1 MKLYPLPV
9 ALPKE
14 IIMYVLTLAPG
25 VTLHVDESIA
35 WSLRH
40 QLAAGATEAQDPERE
55 DGSEGRRTAR
65 VLGDDH
71 PYWERH
77 TGLEGH
83 RGQEWEP
90 ADSAQAEAFYAVIAG
105 KARVFIDLLIDHPGQ
120 LLAVDDI
127 CRLRPDDFSG
137 SRSIAGA
144 LNGLRTAHLASG
156 RRYPFYWWAGSPT
169 HYGMKPLVAALFG
182 QARHRIGG

>member
-1 MKLYPLPV
+1 
-9 ALPKE
+9 
-14 IIMYVLTLAPG
+14 MYTLTLGPG
-25 VTLHVDESIA
+25 AILHVDESIA
-35 WSLRH
+35 QSLRH
-40 QLAAGATEAQDPERE
+40 QLAAGFTEAHDSGSG
-55 DGSEGRRTAR
+55 DGRKDSRTAQM
-65 VLGDDH
+65 LNDDH

-83 RGQEWEP
+83 RGQEWQP
-90 ADSAQAEAFYAVIAG
+90 ADSTQAEAFYASIGG

-127 CRLRPDDFSG
+127 CGLRPDDFSG

-169 HYGMKPLVAALFG
+169 RYGMKPLVAALFG
-182 QARHRIGG
+182 QARHRLDG